1 MSDQETNQ
9 ILRDI
14 LAGQREQ
21 LGRLEQQDRTFEQ
34 HLQRQEKLYTDS
46 LQRYSERHAEAMEQY
61 RRAERV
67 RPWALGILVVTML
80 GNVLITGY
88 LLFRHFQV

>member
-1 MSDQETNQ
+1 MSDEETNQ

-14 LAGQREQ
+14 LAAQREQ

-61 RRAERV
+61 RRAERA
-67 RPWALGILVVTML
+67 RPWVLGILVVTML
-80 GNVLITGY
+80 GNILITGY
-88 LLFRHFQV
+88 LLFGYFHG